1 MNHDEKGGW
10 LSVFWTE
17 NNLKKRL
24 KRLAETPI
32 SPIPASPAKEKHQS
46 YISLYMALVALGQD

>member
-24 KRLAETPI
+24 AETPI

-46 YISLYMALVALGQD
+46 FISLYMALVALGQD

>member
-17 NNLKKRL
+17 NNLK
-24 KRLAETPI
+24 PI
-32 SPIPASPAKEKHQS
+32 SPMPASPASPAKEKHQS
-46 YISLYMALVALGQD
+46 FISLYMALVALGQD

>member
-24 KRLAETPI
+24 AETPI
-32 SPIPASPAKEKHQS
+32 SPMPASPAKEKHQS
-46 YISLYMALVALGQD
+46 FISMYMALGQD